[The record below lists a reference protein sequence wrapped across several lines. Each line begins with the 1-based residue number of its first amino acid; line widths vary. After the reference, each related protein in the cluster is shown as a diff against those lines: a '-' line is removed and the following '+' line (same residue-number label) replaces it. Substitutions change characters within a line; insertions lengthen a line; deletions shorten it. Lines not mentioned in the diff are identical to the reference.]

1 MQPFHKLQVKTLVS
15 LASVMLVLTLV
26 ITLASL
32 FSFRDFS
39 VRAASEHTRTAAE
52 MIRVAL
58 TEAMLNGTMG
68 QNAALLERL
77 AKVDG
82 LDEVRVIASPILL
95 EQYQR
100 EPDVA
105 ADAMEREVLES
116 GQPVY
121 TLVGGYLVPQFRATI
136 PYVAEVTGDVNCLS
150 CHAVPEGTVLGA
162 VTLTASIEH
171 MRKAAVVTVL
181 ALGLAVAFFA
191 VVCLLFLR
199 YLLQPLVTTANEIE
213 YAVKQAKQGDF
224 SVRVRQRSQDEIGAI
239 AGHFNSLA
247 EGIVI
252 RLGEIRRNVA
262 HLVQSV
268 PRQEGD
274 LLADTAQTVAGLVK
288 VAQFKQAI
296 EEDECSEEVF
306 QRIADV
312 VANHFHFEHFSIY
325 EVDYNKKLINTVN
338 VDGIAQ
344 APTQWCS
351 PEINEKC
358 NTCRCVRTGHF
369 IDGTE
374 NPLICRAFAGEARAA
389 GKSYLCLPVIQSGG
403 VGSVIQ
409 LVLDP
414 SATQRA
420 HLAKPLL
427 ESYLREAAPVLQA
440 KRLMDSLRE
449 SALNDAM
456 TGLRNRRFL
465 EEYSETLVN
474 QCKRRGSA
482 MTLVML
488 DLDYFK
494 TVNDTYGHDVG
505 DTILA
510 DLAKIFMA
518 NVRESDLV
526 IRYGGEEFLIVLM
539 DTVAEEGLQVA
550 EKIRTAVESHKFKAG
565 GAALHK
571 TISAGL
577 ADYPNDG
584 QAFWQVLKFA
594 DVSLYAAKEGGR
606 NQVVRFTPDLW
617 TGDESY

>member
-1 MQPFHKLQVKTLVS
+1 MQPFHKLQTKTLAS

-26 ITLASL
+26 IALASL
-32 FSFRDFS
+32 FSFRDLS
-39 VRAASEHTRTAAE
+39 LRAASEHTRTAAE

-58 TEAMLNGTMG
+58 TEAMVNGTME
-68 QNAALLERL
+68 QSHVLLDRM
-77 AKVDG
+77 AKVEG
-82 LDEVRVIASPILL
+82 LDEVRVISSDILL

-100 EPDVA
+100 TRERAPDA
-105 ADAMEREVLES
+105 LERQVLAS
-116 GQPVY
+116 GQPAF

-136 PYVAEVTGDVNCLS
+136 PYVADVDGHVNCLS
-150 CHAVPEGTVLGA
+150 CHAVPEGTVLGT

-171 MRKAAVVTVL
+171 MHKAALVTGL
-181 ALGLAVAFFA
+181 ALAAAVTFFA
-191 VVCLLFLR
+191 IVCLLFLR
-199 YLLQPLVTTANEIE
+199 YLLQPLVVTANEIE
-213 YAVKQAKQGDF
+213 HAVKQAKKGDF
-224 SVRVRQRSQDEIGAI
+224 TVRVHQRSRDEIGAI

-247 EGIVI
+247 EGILT
-252 RLGEIRRNVA
+252 RLGDIRRNVA

-268 PRQEGD
+268 PRQNGD
-274 LLADTAQTVAGLVK
+274 LLADTAETVAGLVK

-296 EEDECSEEVF
+296 EEDERSEEVF
-306 QRIADV
+306 QRISDV
-312 VANHFHFEHFSIY
+312 IENEFHFENFSIY
-325 EVDYNKKLINTVN
+325 EVDHNRKLINTVN
-338 VDGIAQ
+338 VNGIPQ
-344 APTQWCS
+344 ASTEWCS
-351 PEINEKC
+351 PELNENC
-358 NTCRCVRTGHF
+358 NACRTVRTGHA

-374 NPLICRAFAGEARAA
+374 NPLICRAFSSNALKA
-389 GKSYLCLPVIQSGG
+389 GKSYLCLPVTQSGG

-409 LVLDP
+409 LVLD
-414 SATQRA
+414 SSETVRA
-420 HLAKPLL
+420 HQAKPLL

-465 EEYSETLVN
+465 EEYSDTLVN

-510 DLAKIFMA
+510 GLAKMFVE

-539 DTVAEEGLQVA
+539 DTEAGAGLQVA
-550 EKIRTAVESHKFKAG
+550 EKIRAAVEAHEFKVG
-565 GAALHK
+565 GTTLHK

-584 QAFWQVLKFA
+584 EAFWQVLKFA
-594 DVSLYAAKEGGR
+594 DVSLYAAKEQGR
-606 NQVVRFTPDLW
+606 NRVIRFSPDLW
-617 TGDESY
+617 KGDELY